1 MDLKNNF
8 WKDYPALEK
17 ELAQVHQLMKS
28 HVTIKNSDVKSA
40 IFDIFDAGGKMLR
53 PAYLLLFSGF
63 TDLSESERLA
73 LAASVE
79 MMHTA
84 TLVHDD
90 VIDHADTRRGV
101 ATLSAKYGPE
111 IAVYAGDYLF
121 IAVFRLMSEHSLE
134 LSNLT
139 KNIGSIERLLGGELG
154 QLNHHFNLQQTL
166 DDYIENI
173 SGKTGELFALSASV
187 APLISKNNAL
197 TKRAYKIGM
206 NIGISF
212 QIMDDYLDYAS
223 TAQTLGKPVLE
234 DIKQGIYS
242 APVLF
247 ALQENNALVSDL
259 IKNEKFDEVYDF
271 IKTSDALEKTK
282 ALAKSYTLSALNLID
297 KLPKGKNR
305 ELIAEITR
313 ILLERTL

>member
-1 MDLKNNF
+1 MDVKNTF
-8 WKDYPALEK
+8 WKAYPALGK
-17 ELAQVHQLMKS
+17 QLTQVQKLMKS
-28 HVTIKNSDVKSA
+28 HVTIKNEAIKSA

-63 TDLSESERLA
+63 TELSEKEKLA
-73 LAASVE
+73 LAASIE
-79 MMHTA
+79 MLHTA

-90 VIDHADTRRGV
+90 VIDRADTRRGV

-121 IAVFRLMSEHSLE
+121 IAVFKLMSEHSLE

-154 QLNHHFNLQQTL
+154 QLNKHFALEQTL
-166 DDYIENI
+166 DDYLENI

-187 APLISKNNAL
+187 GPLISKNNMLAN
-197 TKRAYKIGM
+197 RAYKIGM
-206 NIGISF
+206 NIGIAF
-212 QIMDDYLDYAS
+212 QIMDDYLDYAAS
-223 TAQTLGKPVLE
+223 AETLGKPVLE

-247 ALQENNALVSDL
+247 ALQENRALMTDL
-259 IKNEKFDEVYDF
+259 IKKEDYDKVYEF
-271 IKTSDALEKTK
+271 IQSSSALSETK
-282 ALAKSYTLSALNLID
+282 ALAKSYTTAALTQID
-297 KLPKGKNR
+297 KLPSGENR
-305 ELIAEITR
+305 KVIAEITR
-313 ILLERTL
+313 KLLERTL

>member
-187 APLISKNNAL
+187 APLISKNNTL

-242 APVLF
+242 APF
-247 ALQENNALVSDL
+247 QFFPAFPTCQDIIGRRYFWCSW
-259 IKNEKFDEVYDF
+259 I
-271 IKTSDALEKTK
+271 
-282 ALAKSYTLSALNLID
+282 
-297 KLPKGKNR
+297 
-305 ELIAEITR
+305 
-313 ILLERTL
+313 

>member
-1 MDLKNNF
+1 
-8 WKDYPALEK
+8 
-17 ELAQVHQLMKS
+17 
-28 HVTIKNSDVKSA
+28 
-40 IFDIFDAGGKMLR
+40 
-53 PAYLLLFSGF
+53 
-63 TDLSESERLA
+63 
-73 LAASVE
+73 

-139 KNIGSIERLLGGELG
+139 NNIGSIERLLGGELG

-187 APLISKNNAL
+187 APLISKNNTL

-206 NIGISF
+206 NIGIF
-212 QIMDDYLDYAS
+212 FPNY
-223 TAQTLGKPVLE
+223 G
-234 DIKQGIYS
+234 
-242 APVLF
+242 
-247 ALQENNALVSDL
+247 
-259 IKNEKFDEVYDF
+259 
-271 IKTSDALEKTK
+271 
-282 ALAKSYTLSALNLID
+282 
-297 KLPKGKNR
+297 
-305 ELIAEITR
+305 
-313 ILLERTL
+313 

>member
-1 MDLKNNF
+1 MDVKNTF

-17 ELAQVHQLMKS
+17 QLSRVQKLMKS
-28 HVTIKNSDVKSA
+28 HVLIKNKAIKAA

-53 PAYLLLFSGF
+53 PAYLLLFAEF
-63 TDLSESERLA
+63 TDLADEEKLA

-90 VIDHADTRRGV
+90 VIDRADTRRGV
-101 ATLSAKYGPE
+101 PTISAKYGPE

-121 IAVFRLMSEHSLE
+121 IAVFKLMSEHSLE
-134 LSNLT
+134 LSNLS

-154 QLNHHFNLQQTL
+154 QLNQHFDLHQTL
-166 DDYIENI
+166 DAYLENI

-187 APLISKNNAL
+187 APLIAKNNSLAN
-197 TKRAYKIGM
+197 RAYKIGM
-206 NIGISF
+206 NIGIAF
-212 QIMDDYLDYAS
+212 QIMDDYLDYAAS
-223 TAQTLGKPVLE
+223 AQQLGKPVLE

-247 ALQENNALVSDL
+247 ALQENFDELATL
-259 IKNEKFDEVYDF
+259 IEAKRFDEVYDF
-271 IKTSDALEKTK
+271 IRHSGALSATK
-282 ALAKSYTLSALNLID
+282 ALAQSYTQSALTLID
-297 KLPKGKNR
+297 KLPKGENR
-305 ELIAEITR
+305 ERIAEITR
-313 ILLERTL
+313 KLLERTL